1 MGTVLSFKG
10 MVAPLPRRD
19 PRSTT
24 STGEVVI
31 FPGVRIERDAGE
43 PARPVGS
50 SAGDG
55 GYDGIGGKPRPRKSS

>member
-10 MVAPLPRRD
+10 TVAPLPRRD
-19 PRSTT
+19 PRSAT

-31 FPGVRIERDAGE
+31 FPGVRIERDASE

-50 SAGDG
+50 GAGDG
-55 GYDGIGGKPRPRKSS
+55 G